1 MNKLQNNIRY
11 ILRAFSIELSR
22 NDKTEL
28 LEMLKYRMNDVVSTD
43 RMVFEINHDERF
55 KMVVPYNINLGEIKY
70 NALKGIDKLY
80 DIALKYGCKD
90 ITERYIARIKDF
102 EYDDKMV
109 IDGVRF
115 DSFKNILVR
124 MYNDL
129 SDPHINERV
138 LDVYKDCL
146 LNMGISVG
154 YIVKEN

>member
-1 MNKLQNNIRY
+1 MGELQNNVQRVSQP
-11 ILRAFSIELSR
+11 FNVESSM
-22 NDKTEL
+22 DCG
-28 LEMLKYRMNDVVSTD
+28 DV
-43 RMVFEINHDERF
+43 RLFKINHNERF

-80 DIALKYGCKD
+80 DIAVQYGCKD
-90 ITERYIARIKDF
+90 VTERYIARIKDF
-102 EYDDKMV
+102 EYDDKMIIEG
-109 IDGVRF
+109 IDGARF
-115 DSFKNILVR
+115 DSFKNILVK

-154 YIVKEN
+154 YIVEEN